1 MQHDPTH
8 NFTVIEHETEFCVVG
23 GGMSG
28 LCTAIA
34 AARNGTKT
42 ILVQDRPMLGG
53 NASSEVRMWICGAH
67 GRDNVETG
75 ILEEIKLENC
85 HRNPQLKYTI
95 WDSILYEKAHFQ
107 ENLTLMLNCSIN
119 SVKTSG
125 NQISEISGWQLT
137 TQTIHNI
144 KAKFYAD
151 CSGDSVLRV
160 SGAELRRGRE
170 ARDEF
175 NEAHAPEI
183 ADRKTMGNSL
193 LLQLREID
201 PEDHVPFIKPDWAN
215 TYEEEQ
221 LPHRGLSPSSGNFWW
236 LEIGGEYDTIG
247 EGEELRDELYKIGFG
262 VWDMIKN
269 HPDGRGKNWEL
280 EWIGSLPGKRENF
293 RYVGDHI
300 MNQNDVEAEGKF
312 EDMVAY
318 GGWSM
323 DDHAPAGIN
332 FVGKPTIFHPAPSP
346 YGITYRSLYSVNID
360 NLFMAGRNISVTHMA
375 LSSTRVMA
383 TCAII
388 GQAVGT
394 AASLAIQNNTTP
406 RGVGQNHITELQ
418 KTLMDQDCYLPWH
431 TRLIPEI
438 SKAATLTTSNIE
450 TGSAPVSATVSS
462 GNTAVLEETQKEAL
476 TSTIENLRT
485 GIDRTLGKEVNAWL
499 ASKTDWACYRF
510 ENPTQLTQARITFD
524 SDLSRPKKMP
534 ARYPKKGNWDHVPAT
549 MVKDFSIQAQDDAGN
564 WHAISNIQNNYQRL
578 VRIPLE
584 VKTKAIR
591 LVINETWGDEQVK
604 IFAFDVK

>member
-1 MQHDPTH
+1 MKHDPTLS
-8 NFTVIEHETEFCVVG
+8 FETKTHEADLCVVG
-23 GGMSG
+23 GGLSG

-34 AARNGTKT
+34 AARNGTQT
-42 ILVQDRPMLGG
+42 ILVQDRPVLGG

-75 ILEEIKLENC
+75 LIEEIKLENC

-95 WDSILYEKAHFQ
+95 WDTVLYEKAHFQ
-107 ENLTLMLNCSIN
+107 PNLKLMLNCSIN
-119 SVKTSG
+119 EVKTSG
-125 NQISEISGWQLT
+125 NKITEVAGWQLT
-137 TQTIHNI
+137 TQTRHEI
-144 KAKFYAD
+144 KAKFFAD

-175 NEAHAPEI
+175 DEAHAPEVP
-183 ADRKTMGNSL
+183 DRKTMGNTL
-193 LLQLREID
+193 LLQVREID
-201 PEDHVPFIKPDWAN
+201 PQDHVPFVKPKWAN

-221 LPHRGLSPSSGNFWW
+221 LPHRGLTPGSGNWWW
-236 LEIGGEYDTIG
+236 LEIGGEDDTIG
-247 EGEELRDELYKIGFG
+247 DGEELRDELYKIGFG

-269 HPDGRGKNWEL
+269 HPDGRGHKWEL

-300 MNQNDVEAEGKF
+300 MTQNDVEAEGKF

-323 DDHAPAGIN
+323 DDHHPGGITYP
-332 FVGKPTIFHPAPSP
+332 GKPTIFHPAPSP
-346 YGITYRSLYSVNID
+346 YGITYRSMYSVNID

-394 AASLAIQNNTTP
+394 AAALAVKHNTTP
-406 RGVGQNHITELQ
+406 RGVGQNHIAQLQ
-418 KTLMDQDCYLPWH
+418 QTLMDQDCYLPWH
-431 TRLIPEI
+431 RREIAAI
-438 SKAATLTTSNIE
+438 SKAAKLTASNDSNVE
-450 TGSAPVSATVSS
+450 ELRS
-462 GNTAVLEETQKEAL
+462 GV
-476 TSTIENLRT
+476 
-485 GIDRTLGKEVNAWL
+485 DRTLGKADNAWL
-499 ASKTDWACYRF
+499 AAVGDSATYSFDGDT
-510 ENPTQLTQARITFD
+510 PLTEAPITFD

-534 ARYPKKGNWDHVPAT
+534 ARYPKKGNWDHVPST
-549 MVKDFSIQAQDDAGN
+549 MVKDFTIQTQDASGN
-564 WHAISNIQNNYQRL
+564 WQDAAKVQGNYQRL
-578 VRIPLE
+578 VRVPLD
-584 VKTKAIR
+584 VKASAVR
-591 LVINETWGDEQVK
+591 LVIDQTWGDEQVK
-604 IFAFDVK
+604 VFGFEVK

>member
-1 MQHDPTH
+1 MKHDPTLSFETK
-8 NFTVIEHETEFCVVG
+8 NHEADFCVVG

-34 AARNGTKT
+34 AARNGIKT
-42 ILVQDRPMLGG
+42 ILVQDRPVLGG

-67 GRDNVETG
+67 GKDNVETG

-95 WDSILYEKAHFQ
+95 WDTVLYEKAHF
-107 ENLTLMLNCSIN
+107 EPNLKLMLNCSIN
-119 SVKTSG
+119 SVKTQG
-125 NQISEISGWQLT
+125 NKISEVSGWQLT
-137 TQTIHNI
+137 TQTNHAI
-144 KAKFYAD
+144 KAKFFAD

-160 SGAELRRGRE
+160 CGAELRRGRE

-175 NEAHAPEI
+175 NEAHAPDV
-183 ADRKTMGNSL
+183 ADLKTMGNSL
-193 LLQLREID
+193 LLQVREID
-201 PEDHVPFIKPDWAN
+201 PEDHVPFVKPKWAN
-215 TYEEEQ
+215 TYQEEQ
-221 LPHRGLSPSSGNFWW
+221 LPHRGLTPGSGNWWW

-269 HPDGRGKNWEL
+269 HPDGRGKKWEL

-293 RYVGDHI
+293 RYVGDVI
-300 MNQNDVEAEGKF
+300 MNQNDVEAEGKY

-323 DDHAPAGIN
+323 DDHHPAGIN
-332 FVGKPTIFHPAPSP
+332 HVGKPTIFHPAPSP
-346 YGITYRSLYSVNID
+346 YGITYRTMYSANID

-394 AASLAIQNNTTP
+394 AAALAVKHNTTP
-406 RGVGQNHITELQ
+406 RGVGQKHIAELQ
-418 KTLMDQDCYLPWH
+418 QTLMDQDCYLPWH
-431 TRLIPEI
+431 TREI
-438 SKAATLTTSNIE
+438 SDTSKAAKLSAS
-450 TGSAPVSATVSS
+450 TGNAQELRS
-462 GNTAVLEETQKEAL
+462 GV
-476 TSTIENLRT
+476 
-485 GIDRTLGKEVNAWL
+485 DRSLGKEDNAWL
-499 ASKTDWACYRF
+499 CGVGDSATYNFDSV
-510 ENPTQLTQARITFD
+510 TQLTEARITFD

-534 ARYPKKGNWDHVPAT
+534 ARYSKKGNWDYTPAT
-549 MVKDFSIQAQDDAGN
+549 LVKAFSIQSQDGAGK
-564 WHAISNIQNNYQRL
+564 WKTISQVDDNYQRL
-578 VRIPLE
+578 VRLPLDT
-584 VKTKAIR
+584 KTTAVR
-591 LVINETWGDEQVK
+591 LVIDETWGNDQVK
-604 IFAFDVK
+604 VFAFEVN

>member
-1 MQHDPTH
+1 MKHEPTLS
-8 NFTVIEHETEFCVVG
+8 FPTVEHQTEFCVVG
-23 GGMSG
+23 GGLSG

-34 AARNGTKT
+34 AARNGTQT
-42 ILVQDRPMLGG
+42 ILVQDRPVLGG

-67 GRDNVETG
+67 GKDNIETG

-95 WDSILYEKAHFQ
+95 WDSVLYEKAHFQ
-107 ENLTLMLNCSIN
+107 PNLKLMLNCSIN
-119 SVKTSG
+119 EVKTSG
-125 NQISEISGWQLT
+125 NKISEIAGWQLT
-137 TQTIHNI
+137 TQTRHVI
-144 KAKFYAD
+144 KAKFFAD

-160 SGAELRRGRE
+160 CGAELRRGRE
-170 ARDEF
+170 AREEF
-175 NEAHAPEI
+175 NEAHAPETP
-183 ADRKTMGNSL
+183 DRKTMGNSL
-193 LLQLREID
+193 LLQVREID
-201 PEDHVPFIKPDWAN
+201 PEDHVPFVKPKWAN

-221 LPHRGLSPSSGNFWW
+221 LPHRGLTPGSGNWWW

-269 HPDGRGKNWEL
+269 HPDGRGKKWEL

-293 RYVGDHI
+293 RYVGDVI
-300 MNQNDVEAEGKF
+300 MNQNDVEAEGKY

-323 DDHAPAGIN
+323 DDHHPAGIN
-332 FVGKPTIFHPAPSP
+332 YVGKPTIFHPAPSP
-346 YGITYRSLYSVNID
+346 YGITYRCLYSANID

-394 AASLAIQNNTTP
+394 AAALAVKHNTTP
-406 RGVGQNHITELQ
+406 RGVGQQHITELQ
-418 KTLMDQDCYLPWH
+418 NTLMDQDCYLPWH
-431 TRLIPEI
+431 SREIPAI
-438 SKAATLTTSNIE
+438 CKTAKLTASNSQ
-450 TGSAPVSATVSS
+450 TGSDPVSLNDV
-462 GNTAVLEETQKEAL
+462 EQ
-476 TSTIENLRT
+476 LRT
-485 GIDRTLGKEVNAWL
+485 GIDRSLGKEDNAWL
-499 ASKTDWACYRF
+499 AGKEDWASYSF
-510 ENPTQLTQARITFD
+510 DSQTQLTEARITFD

-549 MVKDFSIQAQDDAGN
+549 MVKVFSIQTQDATGN
-564 WHAISNIQNNYQRL
+564 WQTVAKIDDNYQRL
-578 VRIPLE
+578 VRVPLN
-584 VKTKAIR
+584 VTATAVR
-591 LVINETWGDEQVK
+591 LVIHETWGDEQVK
-604 IFAFDVK
+604 VFAFDVQ